1 MAWFAIDS
9 ARLPEVRRKS
19 GPNGFA
25 FNARDDEGFVKL
37 NFPANLQYEEAL
49 RRSEEIGKPS
59 LGHPTTK
66 KGFAV
71 RCHTKMRSTPGSITS
86 CTMLRKRLASDRYV
100 ASVIGERR
108 TRRCK
113 GSTSS
118 AASLTV

>member
-71 RCHTKMRSTPGSITS
+71 RCHTKMRSTPGSIAS
-86 CTMLRKRLASDRYV
+86 CTRPPARSTM
-100 ASVIGERR
+100 
-108 TRRCK
+108 
-113 GSTSS
+113 GSIWGV
-118 AASLTV
+118 SLFT